1 MTDDEEAPPSPE
13 RRSRLTSLF
22 TPSAEAELS
31 DPELRE
37 RMRTLDT
44 TERKVGF
51 GDAAVVLVAALLI
64 IPYLLHN
71 TKQTTS
77 TTLPHSRCLA
87 APLTWTGK
95 SCELTQLYHPS
106 HFALPFALL
115 LGIGAVLLFA
125 VWRSMRALTIFMSLF
140 AAIAGFRYSPII
152 FLCGMGVAIWL
163 LVRSWRLQRFGAK
176 DSKTVRKVA
185 TERAAERKEARRS
198 AKQSGSTPRVTGK
211 PAPTPSKRYTAPKAK
226 PRRK

>member
-1 MTDDEEAPPSPE
+1 VTDDEQLPQE

-44 TERKVGF
+44 TERKVAF
-51 GDAAVVLVAALLI
+51 GDAGIVVAASLLL

-71 TKQTTS
+71 TTQTSS
-77 TTLPHSRCLA
+77 TALPHSKCLLP
-87 APLTWTGK
+87 PLKWTGK
-95 SCELTQLYHPS
+95 SCELVQLFHPS
-106 HFALPFALL
+106 HFALPFVLL
-115 LGIGAVLLFA
+115 LAVGVVLLFA
-125 VWRSMRALTIFMSLF
+125 VWRSIRALTIFMSLF
-140 AAIAGFRYSPII
+140 AGIAGFRYSPII
-152 FLCGMGVAIWL
+152 FICGMGVAIWL

-185 TERAAERKEARRS
+185 MERSAERKEARRTE
-198 AKQSGSTPRVTGK
+198 KQAGSTPRVAGK
-211 PAPTPSKRYTAPKAK
+211 AAPTPSKRYTAPKAK

>member
-1 MTDDEEAPPSPE
+1 VTDDEEAPRPTE
-13 RRSRLTSLF
+13 RRSRFTSLF

-31 DPELRE
+31 DPQLRE

-51 GDAAVVLVAALLI
+51 GDAGVVLLAALLI

-71 TKQTTS
+71 TKQTTA
-77 TTLPHSRCLA
+77 TTLPHRLCV
-87 APLTWTGK
+87 APSLKWTGK
-95 SCELTQLYHPS
+95 ICQLTQVYHPS
-106 HFALPFALL
+106 HFALPFILL
-115 LGIGAVLLFA
+115 LAIGVVLLFA

-185 TERAAERKEARRS
+185 NDRAAERKEARRA
-198 AKQSGSTPRVTGK
+198 AKQSGNAPRATGK